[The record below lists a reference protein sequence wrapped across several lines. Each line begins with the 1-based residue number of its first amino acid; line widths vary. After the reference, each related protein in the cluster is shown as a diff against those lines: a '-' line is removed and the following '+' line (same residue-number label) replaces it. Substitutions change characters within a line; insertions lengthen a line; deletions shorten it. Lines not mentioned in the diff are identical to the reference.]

1 MTDPIRVSARGR
13 GDGAVE
19 AALRTAKPGAVLVLE
34 AGEYRENLVLD
45 RPLSIVAA
53 AGVRAEQIVIR
64 GVAGSERAVLTVAAD
79 VRVWGITID
88 AGGGGGAGDGDGGS
102 GGSGGS
108 GVAVSVTAGAAEFGR
123 CEVVRGRIEA
133 SGEAAPMFRDCTV
146 SESPAVGV
154 LAADRSQV
162 TLERC
167 QIRDGEALGVAGL
180 DDAVLRVTES
190 GISGCGGIGLR
201 LLGNASAQVRKSSF
215 ERVGEAAV
223 QVEEAARLTMSGT
236 RVEGT
241 GRTGV
246 FAGGTATLELTD
258 CEIAETR
265 GSGIAYRLQ
274 SHGSVSGTT
283 VRDATGNGIIAGGDA
298 EVRLVGCTVERSAFS
313 AVHADGRA
321 TLGVEDCHV
330 SDTPEH
336 GIRATGRAMLR
347 VEGGTVSGAAMSGI
361 HLEGDSDA
369 EVSGCEIS
377 GSRVG
382 AAIQTSRRPLFRE
395 VGVRDTESSGFEIG
409 KRSNPILSSCRVAE
423 AGSAGIF
430 VDAGSAARI
439 EDCEI
444 SDPAGSGLVVWADA
458 SPTVTGLTV
467 SGAGKNGVY
476 VKDGGHG
483 VFDRCTVSASEF
495 PALHVGA
502 DADPVF
508 RLCRIRDVG
517 EDLALG
523 ENARPV
529 FEDCVVENV
538 KISTMPGAGEPSASR
553 AGRAGSGGG
562 GGGGG
567 GGSAVAVAGA
577 GGSSGVAGAGDVEGA
592 DTEASGPE
600 TIDDLLGELNSLIGL
615 ARVKQDVAALINL
628 MRMVKRRTEA
638 GLAPP
643 PLSRHL
649 VFAGNPGTGKTTVA
663 RLYGRILTVLGML
676 ESGHLVEADRGALV
690 GEYVGHT
697 APKTTAVFRRALGG
711 VLFIDEAYAL
721 VPAGMSNDFG
731 QEAIATLVKLMEDHR
746 DDVVVIVAGYPADM
760 NRFISVNPGL
770 ASRFSRTLTFDDYT
784 PDELVEIVG
793 HQTEAHQYE
802 LTLAAKAA
810 LAAYFSTVQKG
821 AGFGNGRAARQVFQK
836 MTELHA
842 MRVAAMDADD
852 VGAEDLFHLRA
863 EDVPG

>member
-1 MTDPIRVSARGR
+1 VTDPIRVSAAGP
-13 GDGAVE
+13 GGGAIA

-45 RPLSIVAA
+45 RPVSIVAA

-64 GVAGSERAVLTVAAD
+64 AAAGSDSAVLTVAAD
-79 VRVWGITID
+79 VRVWGLTVD
-88 AGGGGGAGDGDGGS
+88 AGDGSGDGDGN
-102 GGSGGS
+102 

-123 CEVVRGRIEA
+123 CEIVKGRIEV

-167 QIRDGEALGVAGL
+167 QIRDSEALGVAGV
-180 DDAVLRVTES
+180 DDAVLRITES
-190 GISGCGGIGLR
+190 GVTGCGGIGLR
-201 LLGNASAQVRKSSF
+201 LVGNASAQVRKSTF

-241 GRTGV
+241 GRSGV

-258 CEIAETR
+258 CEIAQTR

-336 GIRATGRAMLR
+336 GIRVTGRAMLR
-347 VEGGTVSGAAMSGI
+347 VEGGTVTGAAMSGI

-369 EVSGCEIS
+369 EVTGCEIS
-377 GSRVG
+377 ASRVG
-382 AAIQTSRRPLFRE
+382 AAIQTSRRPLFRQ
-395 VGVRDTESSGFEIG
+395 VGVKDTERAGFEIG

-430 VDAGSAARI
+430 VDAGSVARI

-444 SDPAGSGLVVWADA
+444 SDPAGSGIVVWADA

-553 AGRAGSGGG
+553 AGRAGSA
-562 GGGGG
+562 
-567 GGSAVAVAGA
+567 GGSAVAIGS
-577 GGSSGVAGAGDVEGA
+577 GGSSGSVGAEGVEDVEGPDA
-592 DTEASGPE
+592 EAAGPE
-600 TIDDLLGELNSLIGL
+600 TIDDLVGELNSLIGL

-746 DDVVVIVAGYPADM
+746 DDVVVIVAGYPEDM
-760 NRFISVNPGL
+760 NRFVSVNPGL

-784 PDELVEIVG
+784 PDELVDIVG
-793 HQTEAHQYE
+793 HQTETHQYE

-842 MRVAAMDADD
+842 MRVAAMDVDD
-852 VGAEDLFHLRA
+852 VAAEDLFHLRA

>member
-1 MTDPIRVSARGR
+1 MSAGRRGA
-13 GDGAVE
+13 GGIE
-19 AALRTAKPGAVLVLE
+19 AALRGAKPGATLVLE

-45 RPLSIVAA
+45 RPVSLVAA

-64 GVAGSERAVLTVAAD
+64 GVAGSDRAVLTVTAD
-79 VRVWGITID
+79 VRVWGVTID
-88 AGGGGGAGDGDGGS
+88 VGSGAAGAASGSGAGAGA
-102 GGSGGS
+102 
-108 GVAVSVTAGAAEFGR
+108 GVAVSVTGGAAEFGR
-123 CEVVRGRIEA
+123 CDVLKGRIEV
-133 SGEAAPMFRDCTV
+133 SGEAAPVFRDCTV

-167 QIRDGEALGVAGL
+167 QIRDSEALGIAGV
-180 DDAVLRVTES
+180 DDAVLRIAES
-190 GISGCGGIGLR
+190 GVTDSGGIGLR
-201 LLGNASAQVRKSSF
+201 LLGKASAQVTKSAF
-215 ERVGEAAV
+215 ERVAEAAV
-223 QVEEAARLTMSGT
+223 QVEESAGLTMSGT
-236 RVEGT
+236 RVVGA

-246 FAGGTATLELTD
+246 FAAGTATVELTD
-258 CEIAETR
+258 CEVAETR

-274 SHGSVSGTT
+274 SQGSVTATT
-283 VRDATGNGIIAGGDA
+283 VRDASGNGIIAGGDA
-298 EVRLVGCTVERSAFS
+298 EVKLVGCTVERSAFS

-321 TLGVEDCHV
+321 TLSV
-330 SDTPEH
+330 SDCQVCETPEH
-336 GIRATGRAMLR
+336 GIRVTGRAMLR
-347 VEGGTVSGAAMSGI
+347 VSGGTVTGAAMSGI
-361 HLEGDSDA
+361 QLEGDSDA

-377 GSRVG
+377 GAKVG
-382 AAIQTSRRPLFRE
+382 AAVQTSRRPLFRE
-395 VGVRDTESSGFEIG
+395 VTVLDTERAGFEIG
-409 KRSNPILSSCRVAE
+409 KRSNPILSSCRVTD

-430 VDAGSAARI
+430 VDEGSAARI
-439 EDCEI
+439 EDCQI
-444 SDPAGSGLVVWADA
+444 TGAAGSGVVVWAEA
-458 SPTVTGLTV
+458 APTVTGVTV
-467 SGAGKNGVY
+467 SGAGKNGIY

-483 VFDRCTVSASEF
+483 LFDRCTVSASEF

-502 DADPVF
+502 QADPVF
-508 RLCRIRDVG
+508 RLCRVRDVG

-529 FEDCVVENV
+529 FEGCVVENV
-538 KISTMPGAGEPSASR
+538 KISTMPGAGEPSASLAGR
-553 AGRAGSGGG
+553 SGSGSGAPATASGAGRAEGVGGVG
-562 GGGGG
+562 GDAD
-567 GGSAVAVAGA
+567 GGSAEADGA
-577 GGSSGVAGAGDVEGA
+577 ATGA
-592 DTEASGPE
+592 E
-600 TIDDLLGELNSLIGL
+600 TIEDLLAELESLIGL

-697 APKTTAVFRRALGG
+697 APKTTAVFRRAIGG

-721 VPAGMSNDFG
+721 VPPGMSNDFG

-746 DDVVVIVAGYPADM
+746 DDVVVIVAGYPEDM
-760 NRFISVNPGL
+760 NRFISANPGL

-784 PDELVEIVG
+784 PDELVEIVE
-793 HQTEAHQYE
+793 HQTQAHQYE

-821 AGFGNGRAARQVFQK
+821 TGFGNGRAARQVFQQ

-842 MRVAAMDADD
+842 MRVAAMED
-852 VGAEDLFHLRA
+852 VAAEDLFHLRA